1 MIIIYAIAKYAL
13 YSMIV
18 SLNYQM
24 KEKEL
29 YECGGTVERA
39 LDENDVE
46 GGPYRVWAFG
56 ESYPGLAMSRS
67 IGDMDAKKIGV
78 ISNHHN
84 ISIITIIFII

>member
-1 MIIIYAIAKYAL
+1 M
-13 YSMIV
+13 
-18 SLNYQM
+18 
-24 KEKEL
+24 
-29 YECGGTVERA
+29 
-39 LDENDVE
+39 E